1 MTKATEW
8 GKRNMQGQRFPMNL
22 QLFAEGE
29 APEGAGTGEGGE
41 GVKTY
46 TADEVTKLLQSE
58 ADKRVTQALKTA
70 REQWEAQEEER
81 RKEADRMAKLSK
93 DEREREQFKKDREA
107 FEKEREALERDRLE
121 LEVVKVLG
129 EKGLDTSFSKFLMG
143 KDADESMENIKA
155 FQAAFDK
162 AVEAGVKDKLGGRP
176 PQTGATI
183 SGANPFDKEHFNLT
197 EQGRLLKENPEKY
210 RELKAQAGKS
220 N

>member
-29 APEGAGTGEGGE
+29 TTEGTGTGEGGE
-41 GVKTY
+41 GAKTY
-46 TADEVTKLLQSE
+46 TDEEVTKLLQSE
-58 ADKRVTQALKTA
+58 VDKRVTQALKTA
-70 REQWEAQEEER
+70 REKWEAQEEER

-129 EKGLDTSFSKFLMG
+129 EKGLDTSFSRFLMG

-162 AVEAGVKDKLGGRP
+162 AVEAGVKEKLGGRP

-183 SGANPFDKEHFNLT
+183 SGVNPFDKETFNLT
-197 EQGRLLKENPEKY
+197 EQSRLYREDPERY
-210 RELKAQAGKS
+210 RELKAQAKS
-220 N
+220 K